1 MVLTS
6 QTLIRMMAVAAV
18 GTLLVSQAA
27 RAGTLESNTKAAAL
41 CMHGCGSA
49 ELAPNCYYVDEP
61 QAGRS
66 GKLVIRRVQ
75 ECD

>member
-1 MVLTS
+1 MVLTA
-6 QTLIRMMAVAAV
+6 QTLIRTIAVAAL

-27 RAGTLESNTKAAAL
+27 RAGTPESNAKAATL
-41 CMHGCGSA
+41 CMEGCGSA
-49 ELAPNCYYVDEP
+49 ELAPNCYYIDEP

>member
-1 MVLTS
+1 MILTA
-6 QTLIRMMAVAAV
+6 QTLIRTLAIAAL

-27 RAGTLESNTKAAAL
+27 RAGAPDSNAKATTL
-41 CMHGCGSA
+41 CMQGCGSA
-49 ELAPNCYYVDEP
+49 ELAPNCYYLDDP
-61 QAGRS
+61 QTGRS

>member
-1 MVLTS
+1 MIPTV
-6 QTLIRMMAVAAV
+6 QTLIRTIVVAAL

-27 RAGTLESNTKAAAL
+27 RAGTPTSNAEATGL
-41 CMHGCGSA
+41 CMQCCGSA
-49 ELAPNCYYVDEP
+49 ELAPNCHYIDEP
-61 QAGRS
+61 QIGRS